1 LAFISIVG
9 TGRFRRRT
17 ATPSCGGAAQNGD
30 LLGSGTD
37 TDIIAKARQ
46 DIGAHVSRHS
56 AAVTEGFLGQALL
69 SDSPHVFY
77 RPPDKAQAEID
88 TIREAVRKDP
98 DEQQNELLK
107 TALYTAVEAD
117 TNAKFE
123 RQASDHGAQLD
134 GARRL
139 DEIRKLRR
147 NDPDSYEK
155 NAAMQAEELRFISAA
170 SRGGAS
176 PPEPTNQPDNQPAEG
191 K

>member
-1 LAFISIVG
+1 MTFNPFQNLGLKSADVEAALGFYFHSRDRKISQQDRDTIL
-9 TGRFRRRT
+9 R
-17 ATPSCGGAAQNGD
+17 GAVQNGD

-46 DIGAHVSRHS
+46 DIGAPVSCHS
-56 AAVTEGFLGQALL
+56 AAVTEGFLVQALL
-69 SDSPHVFY
+69 GDSPHVFY
-77 RPPDKAQAEID
+77 PPPDKAQAEID
-88 TIREAVRKDP
+88 TMREAVRKDP
-98 DEQQNELLK
+98 DVQQDELLK

-123 RQASDHGAQLD
+123 RQASDHGAQID

-170 SRGGAS
+170 
-176 PPEPTNQPDNQPAEG
+176 
-191 K
+191 